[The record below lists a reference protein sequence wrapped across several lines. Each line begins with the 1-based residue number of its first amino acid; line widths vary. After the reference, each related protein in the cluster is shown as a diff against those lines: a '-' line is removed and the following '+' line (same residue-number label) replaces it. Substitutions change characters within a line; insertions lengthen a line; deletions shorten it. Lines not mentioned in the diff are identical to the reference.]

1 MAIFNDTYRIGQ
13 NLINQYV
20 YKDFKEFWEMV
31 SRQNPEKVGKMGM
44 MTFEELKTFC
54 QNAFYAARRLKT
66 KKPVTYRQKVQFKQ
80 NNKS

>member
-1 MAIFNDTYRIGQ
+1 MMAIFNDTYQFKEIIG
-13 NLINQYV
+13 NKYV
-20 YKDFKEFWEMV
+20 YADFDEFWKMV

-66 KKPVTYRQKVQFKQ
+66 KNPPKIKTHQTRT
-80 NNKS
+80 